1 MGVETPYTYPE
12 DARAVLDF
20 WFHAL
25 KPEDWWTRDETV
37 DANIISCFSSL
48 YERLAEEVPGE
59 WLATPG
65 GRLAAIIVLDQ
76 FPRNM
81 FRDDSRAFASDA
93 RALEIAGQTVAA
105 GEDEKLGQYER
116 GVLYMPYQHSED
128 SAMQARSVEL
138 FTALGDAAQLDFAI
152 KHKQVIDRFGRFP
165 HRNKILG
172 RESSAEEVVFLNQ
185 PGLFW

>member
-1 MGVETPYTYPE
+1 MDDEALDAHPE

-20 WFHAL
+20 WFNAL
-25 KPEDWWTRDETV
+25 KPEHWWKRDETV
-37 DANIISCFSSL
+37 DARIVSCFTSL
-48 YERLAEEVPGE
+48 YERVADEVPGE

-65 GRLAAIIVLDQ
+65 GCLAAIIVLDQ

-81 FRDDSRAFASDA
+81 FRGDPRTFATDA
-93 RALEIAGQTVAA
+93 RALEIAGQTIAA
-105 GEDEKLGQYER
+105 GEDEKLNQCER

-128 SAMQARSVEL
+128 STMQARSVEL
-138 FTALGDAAQLDFAI
+138 FTALGDVAQLDFAL

-172 RESSAEEVVFLNQ
+172 RESSAEEVEFLNQ

>member
-1 MGVETPYTYPE
+1 MDDEALDTPPE

-59 WLATPG
+59 WLATQG
-65 GRLAAIIVLDQ
+65 GRLAAIIVLNQ

-81 FRDDSRAFASDA
+81 FRDDPRTFATDA
-93 RALEIAGQTVAA
+93 RALEIAGQTVEA
-105 GEDEKLGQYER
+105 GEDEKLNQYER

-138 FTALGDAAQLDFAI
+138 FTALGDAGQLDFAI

-172 RESSAEEVVFLNQ
+172 RKSSAEEVEFLNQ